1 MIRQITA
8 ASLFAIIAAC
18 VPQTSGTVGEPAG
31 TATGAGPAISGN
43 AAATPAAR
51 QLDAAYDCVV
61 EAITDAGYPVR
72 RNDQRRVVFGWIREN
87 VGAEDSRVQ
96 GDRVGG
102 IGSKREAG
110 EAGTPYVIDA
120 VVAGVS
126 VNKQTGRLE
135 VTTEAYTGAALT
147 ARSGYVKRPAS
158 ARGVS
163 AANHARACA
172 QVAE

>member
-8 ASLFAIIAAC
+8 AALLVITAAC
-18 VPQTSGTVGEPAG
+18 ARKTGVTGGEPAPTG
-31 TATGAGPAISGN
+31 TGAASAISAN
-43 AAATPAAR
+43 AAVPGTSR
-51 QLDAAYDCVV
+51 LDAAYDCVV

-72 RNDQRRVVFGWIREN
+72 QSEQRRIVFGWVREN

-102 IGSKREAG
+102 LGSKREAG
-110 EAGTPYVIDA
+110 EEGTPYVIDA

-126 VNKQTGRLE
+126 VNKQTGRLQ

-163 AANHARACA
+163 AANQARACA
-172 QVAE
+172 DVTE

>member
-1 MIRQITA
+1 MIRQIAA
-8 ASLFAIIAAC
+8 ASVVAMTVAC
-18 VPQTSGTVGEPAG
+18 ATQTSGTPAEPASPG
-31 TATGAGPAISGN
+31 TDVIRAIS
-43 AAATPAAR
+43 AKASAPTAS
-51 QLDAAYDCVV
+51 QLDAAYDCAI
-61 EAITDAGYPVR
+61 EAIADAGYPVR
-72 RNDQRRVVFGWIREN
+72 RSDQRRVVSGQIRDN

-102 IGSKREAG
+102 TGSKREAG
-110 EAGTPYVIDA
+110 EEGTPYVIDA

-126 VNKQTGRLE
+126 VNKRTGRLQ

-147 ARSGYVKRPAS
+147 SRSGYVKRPAS

-172 QVAE
+172 NIAE

>member
-8 ASLFAIIAAC
+8 ASLFAITAAC
-18 VPQTSGTVGEPAG
+18 ATQTSKTAGKPASPAPG
-31 TATGAGPAISGN
+31 VPAAISMN
-43 AAATPAAR
+43 AAAPSAS
-51 QLDAAYDCVV
+51 QLDAVYDCVV
-61 EAITDAGYPVR
+61 EAIADGGYPVR
-72 RNDQRRVVFGWIREN
+72 RSDKRRVVSGSIRDN

-110 EAGTPYVIDA
+110 EEGTPYVIDA

-126 VNKQTGRLE
+126 VDKKTGRLQ
-135 VTTEAYTGAALT
+135 VKTDTYTGAALT
-147 ARSGYVKRPAS
+147 SRSGYVKRPAS

-172 QVAE
+172 NMAE

>member
-1 MIRQITA
+1 MVRQIGA
-8 ASLFAIIAAC
+8 ASFLAIIAAC
-18 VPQTSGTVGEPAG
+18 VPQTNGTAGEPPG
-31 TATGAGPAISGN
+31 TAIGAASAISAN
-43 AAATPAAR
+43 AAAPGASR
-51 QLDAAYDCVV
+51 LDAAFDCVV
-61 EAITDAGYPVR
+61 LAIADAGYPVR
-72 RNDQRRVVFGWIREN
+72 RNDKNHVVSGWIREN

-102 IGSKREAG
+102 SGSRRRVGDE
-110 EAGTPYVIDA
+110 GTPYVIDA
-120 VVAGVS
+120 VVAGVG
-126 VNKQTGRLE
+126 VNPQTGRLQ

-172 QVAE
+172 DGAA